1 VQFGGGPRSSVTD
14 YVLWLGLDRRNLDE
28 RDPLAANIERLNFAS
43 AGILSKAADAK
54 TEFTPLI
61 KTTVEAMEIPVS
73 AVSMMP
79 DAVGLLRDYKRGG
92 KALTIAARVSGDAK
106 TAFPDGKPAPAPE
119 PKKDGDDKAATPPA
133 TDKKADAPTKTQVTS
148 GKINV
153 VLIADSD
160 FLQDQFWAEIR
171 EFLGQQVAVPNA
183 HNSAFLLA
191 ALENLSGTDALI
203 SLRARGVTDRP
214 FEFVDDLRRDAEQRF
229 RNKEQEL
236 TARLRDVQTKLA
248 HLEKEGSGDSV
259 TLTDQERNEI
269 EKFRG
274 DMLVIR
280 RDLREVKRELRKDI
294 DRLGGVLKFANIAAV
309 PLLIGIA
316 GIAWAY
322 RRRRIVA
329 PKSPPAAS
337 TDAEPRP

>member
-1 VQFGGGPRSSVTD
+1 
-14 YVLWLGLDRRNLDE
+14 
-28 RDPLAANIERLNFAS
+28 
-43 AGILSKAADAK
+43 
-54 TEFTPLI
+54 
-61 KTTVEAMEIPVS
+61 
-73 AVSMMP
+73 
-79 DAVGLLRDYKRGG
+79 
-92 KALTIAARVSGDAK
+92 
-106 TAFPDGKPAPAPE
+106 
-119 PKKDGDDKAATPPA
+119 
-133 TDKKADAPTKTQVTS
+133 
-148 GKINV
+148 
-153 VLIADSD
+153 
-160 FLQDQFWAEIR
+160 
-171 EFLGQQVAVPNA
+171 
-183 HNSAFLLA
+183 
-191 ALENLSGTDALI
+191 
-203 SLRARGVTDRP
+203 
-214 FEFVDDLRRDAEQRF
+214 VDDLRRDAEQRF

-294 DRLGGVLKFANIAAV
+294 DRLGGVHKFANIAAV
-309 PLLIGIA
+309 PLPIGIA

>member
-1 VQFGGGPRSSVTD
+1 V
-14 YVLWLGLDRRNLDE
+14 
-28 RDPLAANIERLNFAS
+28 
-43 AGILSKAADAK
+43 
-54 TEFTPLI
+54 
-61 KTTVEAMEIPVS
+61 
-73 AVSMMP
+73 
-79 DAVGLLRDYKRGG
+79 
-92 KALTIAARVSGDAK
+92 
-106 TAFPDGKPAPAPE
+106 
-119 PKKDGDDKAATPPA
+119 
-133 TDKKADAPTKTQVTS
+133 
-148 GKINV
+148 
-153 VLIADSD
+153 
-160 FLQDQFWAEIR
+160 R

-214 FEFVDDLRRDAEQRF
+214 FQLVDDLRRDAEQRF

-259 TLTDQERNEI
+259 ALTDKDRLEI

-274 DMLVIR
+274 DMLTIR

-294 DRLGGVLKFANIAAV
+294 DRLDGVLKFANIAAV

-322 RRRRIVA
+322 RRRRVAA
-329 PKSPPAAS
+329 PKAPPATT
-337 TDAEPRP
+337 TDAEPRT